1 MLSAACFLLRGMAAD
16 VPMGLSAVFGSCD
29 TIRAAFVVLSETVF
43 CATRSR
49 IPGGA
54 SCRRA
59 PSADRK
65 VGEGRDREGF
75 ACCSERGADCR
86 RFRRHERPRKVD
98 SLRVRKPGRAFLSR
112 CRSRGMSGRV
122 PQGAAVLPRDMKGAE
137 PAEWERFES
146 GKRRFIRKKCD
157 LVLLLERKV
166 SHPASGDVLREGSR
180 SGKTVFLS
188 SAG

>member
-1 MLSAACFLLRGMAAD
+1 MLSAACLLLWGMAAD

-49 IPGGA
+49 SPWGA

-65 VGEGRDREGF
+65 SGEGREGF
-75 ACCSERGADCR
+75 ACYSERGADRR
-86 RFRRHERPRKVD
+86 RFHRHERPRKAD
-98 SLRVRKPGRAFLSR
+98 LLRVRKPGRTFLSR
-112 CRSRGMSGRV
+112 CRSGGMSGRV

>member
-1 MLSAACFLLRGMAAD
+1 MCRWGCLPFSGRAIRFVRHLSFYRKRFFARLAPGARGAHRVAGHLRRIEKRERAETEKESHAVRSEGRIAGVSVVTN
-16 VPMGLSAVFGSCD
+16 VPGKRIRYGSKS
-29 TIRAAFVVLSETVF
+29 RAG
-43 CATRSR
+43 R
-49 IPGGA
+49 
-54 SCRRA
+54 SCRDA
-59 PSADRK
+59 VA
-65 VGEGRDREGF
+65 VG
-75 ACCSERGADCR
+75 CPVVCR
-86 RFRRHERPRKVD
+86 R
-98 SLRVRKPGRAFLSR
+98 
-112 CRSRGMSGRV
+112 
-122 PQGAAVLPRDMKGAE
+122 GAAVLPRDMKGAE